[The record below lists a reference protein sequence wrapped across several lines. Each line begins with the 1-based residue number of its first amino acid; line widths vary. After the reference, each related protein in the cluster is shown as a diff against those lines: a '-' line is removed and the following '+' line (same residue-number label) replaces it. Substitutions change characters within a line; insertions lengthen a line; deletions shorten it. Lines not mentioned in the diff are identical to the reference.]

1 MEKQGDYFVND
12 LIQSTQLDIFLVK
25 MRWIGRKKYI
35 QEWMCVPVYSFQE
48 PPFIPCSTCTSEET
62 QINTVSIPSCPFAKP
77 KGRKH
82 LRKFRMRLG
91 PHDCSD
97 LEMAVAFALPELGGS
112 DAEPGPQGSWEAH
125 SLEFYHLDRPVGTVL
140 WPSQWLLSLLKEI
153 QT

>member
-35 QEWMCVPVYSFQE
+35 QEWMCASILISRASFHSLFHLHQWGDTNQYCIYSE
-48 PPFIPCSTCTSEET
+48 
-62 QINTVSIPSCPFAKP
+62 CPFAKP

-153 QT
+153 QG